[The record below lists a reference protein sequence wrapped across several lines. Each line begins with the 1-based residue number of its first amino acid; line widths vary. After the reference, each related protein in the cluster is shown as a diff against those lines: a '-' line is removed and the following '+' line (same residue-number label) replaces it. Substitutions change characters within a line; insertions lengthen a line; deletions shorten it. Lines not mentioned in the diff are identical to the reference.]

1 MTYRQQMESAIK
13 AYMKSIG
20 FKYDKTCFTYY
31 KEYNDDVEASMI
43 YGQSSHGFKS
53 YYDLNIGFHLRYK
66 SWNNLL
72 FELTDGFTNLNQFR
86 MGMFGFSYPLEENKD
101 NPLQYSMTFSAQR
114 SIEENMEEFR
124 QIVES
129 WGIPF
134 WDKFSNKDSLYS
146 YLLMDEYAYA
156 FSDWS
161 EYSFPVTFFMKKDYE
176 QSLQYAKKF
185 LEGHKQEV
193 RRNPHAD
200 GLVSLLDRYKVFYK
214 NLKKMIESQA
224 DYQQK
229 DPFTKIKETMKKIFT
244 IALIISASISLHAQQ
259 PKRVVKFVF
268 QTDKSGSIVKRIPV
282 FEEEKEKKDLK
293 ILKHLSVK
301 PQNGGVKVYVTIPDI
316 DHYQQC
322 ELLVHN
328 TKGERMAQYP
338 VNQQK
343 SEFTASQLETGVY
356 IISLQADNK
365 LLETAKTVSR

>member
-1 MTYRQQMESAIK
+1 MESAIK

-20 FKYDKTCFTYY
+20 FKYDKSCFTFY
-31 KEYNDDVEASMI
+31 KEYNEDVEATLI

-72 FELTDGFTNLNQFR
+72 FVLTDGFTELNRFR
-86 MGMFGFSYPLEENKD
+86 IGLFGFDYPLEKTND

-146 YLLMDEYAYA
+146 CLFMGEYAYA
-156 FSDWS
+156 FEHASKF
-161 EYSFPVTFFMKKDYE
+161 SFPIACFIEKDYE
-176 QSLQYAKKF
+176 LSLQYAKKF
-185 LEGHKQEV
+185 LEKQKQEV
-193 RRNPHAD
+193 RSNPQED
-200 GLVSLLDRYKVFYK
+200 GLVALLDRYNVFYK
-214 NLKKMIESQA
+214 NLKTMINSQS
-224 DYQQK
+224 DYTPK
-229 DPFTKIKETMKKIFT
+229 DSFTKLKETMKKLFT

-282 FEEEKEKKDLK
+282 FEEVKEKKDLK
-293 ILKHLSVK
+293 IQKRLSVK
-301 PQNGGVKVYVTIPDI
+301 PQNGGVKVYVTMPDI
-316 DHYQQC
+316 DQYKQC

-328 TKGERMAQYP
+328 TKGDRITRYT
-338 VNQQK
+338 VNQEH
-343 SEFTASQLETGVY
+343 SEFTVNQLTTGVY
-356 IISLQADNK
+356 IVSLQADDK
-365 LLETAKTVSR
+365 PLETVKTVLK

>member
-1 MTYRQQMESAIK
+1 MESAIK

-134 WDKFSNKDSLYS
+134 
-146 YLLMDEYAYA
+146 
-156 FSDWS
+156 
-161 EYSFPVTFFMKKDYE
+161 PVTFFMKKDYE

-244 IALIISASISLHAQQ
+244 IALIISA
-259 PKRVVKFVF
+259 
-268 QTDKSGSIVKRIPV
+268 
-282 FEEEKEKKDLK
+282 
-293 ILKHLSVK
+293 
-301 PQNGGVKVYVTIPDI
+301 N
-316 DHYQQC
+316 
-322 ELLVHN
+322 
-328 TKGERMAQYP
+328 
-338 VNQQK
+338 
-343 SEFTASQLETGVY
+343 
-356 IISLQADNK
+356 ISLQ
-365 LLETAKTVSR
+365 